1 MLQRSDE
8 WFAARLGKV
17 TASNIKKVMATIKSG
32 EAADRRNYRAQ
43 LVVERLT
50 GTKQDSFANSAME
63 WGTQQEPSARDAY
76 SFISGYEVSE
86 IGFVDHP
93 EIAMAGAS
101 PDGLI
106 AQDGLVEI
114 KCPNTATHIDWM
126 LSGNVPKEHE
136 LQILFQMDCTGRK
149 WCDFV
154 SYDPRLPIDLQ
165 LFVVRMEFDKNR
177 ALEIKE
183 SVKQFIAEVDKTVS
197 DLLSIS
203 QQEEI

>member
-50 GTKQDSFANSAME
+50 GTKQDGFTNSAME

>member
-1 MLQRSDE
+1 
-8 WFAARLGKV
+8 
-17 TASNIKKVMATIKSG
+17 
-32 EAADRRNYRAQ
+32 

-50 GTKQDSFANSAME
+50 GTKQDSFANPAME